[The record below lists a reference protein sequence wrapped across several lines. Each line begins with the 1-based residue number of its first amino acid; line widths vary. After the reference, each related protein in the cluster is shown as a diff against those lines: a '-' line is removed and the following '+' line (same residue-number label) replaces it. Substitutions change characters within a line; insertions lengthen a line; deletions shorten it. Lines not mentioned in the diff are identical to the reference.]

1 MKKQL
6 LILTVLLSL
15 ITNAQIIFEKG
26 YYITNDDQKI
36 DCFIKNND
44 WKYNN
49 RYGIELR
56 YHSNRELLKNYS
68 SWSSDYKTVSFI
80 IGYSFL

>member
-1 MKKQL
+1 M
-6 LILTVLLSL
+6 IHFNSVPT
-15 ITNAQIIFEKG
+15 FEFESNINFGFGIG
-26 YYITNDDQKI
+26 Y
-36 DCFIKNND
+36 
-44 WKYNN
+44 KYNN